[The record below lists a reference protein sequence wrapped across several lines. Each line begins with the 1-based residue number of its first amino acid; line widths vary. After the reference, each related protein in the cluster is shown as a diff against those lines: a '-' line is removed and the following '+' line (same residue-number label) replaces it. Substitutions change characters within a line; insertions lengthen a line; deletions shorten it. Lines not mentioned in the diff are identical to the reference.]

1 MNDPY
6 DTVKDRTSIL
16 GPTIQFKGELSAEED
31 LIIQGR
37 VEGSINH
44 KQRLTIGREGTV
56 HASVDAQ
63 TVVIEG
69 AMEGDVRAEKSV
81 AVKESARMTGNI
93 SAPSVTIM
101 QGANFNGS
109 VDMSGGKQARA
120 GAPTDAAHAR
130 RPVGTG

>member
-31 LIIQGR
+31 LVIQGK
-37 VEGSINH
+37 VEGSITH

-69 AMEGDVRAEKSV
+69 SMEGDVRAEKSV
-81 AVKESARMTGNI
+81 AVKETARMTGNI
-93 SAPSVTIM
+93 SAPSVTIL
-101 QGANFNGS
+101 QGANFNGN
-109 VDMSGGKQARA
+109 VDMGGGKSAKA
-120 GAPTDAAHAR
+120 DVSPAR
-130 RPVGTG
+130 RPSSAL